1 MCKTLE
7 IQKHI
12 KEYLQ
17 EKIKYP
23 NLKFYEFF
31 LPKESGMRKENEEKD
46 NSPIIVL
53 SPLNEVKD
61 NLFRKRIF
69 RIIIGVNGEDDA
81 KASKELFELGELVV
95 ETIEKNSLVPGKFT
109 INPSTIKSEF
119 NIEECGMDYWVYV
132 ITFEADIPT
141 PESSILEGM
150 GF

>member
-1 MCKTLE
+1 MSKTLK

-12 KEYLQ
+12 LEYLE

-31 LPKESGMRKENEEKD
+31 LPKESGMRKENEEKE

-53 SPLNEVKD
+53 SPLNEIKD

-95 ETIEKNSLVPGKFT
+95 ETIEKNSLVPGKFA

-119 NIEECGMDYWVYV
+119 NIEECGMDYWVYSV
-132 ITFEADIPT
+132 TFEANIPT
-141 PESSILEGM
+141 PKSNLLAER